1 MLAVG
6 TYALK
11 EKRLAEYVK
20 AQEDLQATSSDQV
33 LARSDERRPQSD
45 GVDLVHAA
53 EALRDSA
60 DAAGCD
66 DDLIVVESAALVS
79 ILEADGVEHRN
90 ELSNGGDET
99 ARRPGRAWGRERV
112 GEDGGITV
120 VAGSLKK

>member
-53 EALRDSA
+53 EELRDSA
-60 DAAGCD
+60 DAAGCYN
-66 DDLIVVESAALVS
+66 DLIVVDRAAHVSLPPAAALEHSIELYTGSVDTPS
-79 ILEADGVEHRN
+79 IL
-90 ELSNGGDET
+90 
-99 ARRPGRAWGRERV
+99 P
-112 GEDGGITV
+112 
-120 VAGSLKK
+120 